1 MFSKDDEGSL
11 ILEKLS
17 EAELIDE
24 FYSAVDSDDFSK
36 IEELLSLAGVSD
48 SSIGSV
54 IKQLVES

>member
-1 MFSKDDEGSL
+1 MLSKDDEGSL
-11 ILEKLS
+11 ILEKLA
-17 EAELIDE
+17 EADLIDE
-24 FYSAVDSDDFSK
+24 FYKAVDSDDFSK